1 MKKKENQRI
10 ALTKLL
16 LKENLLQLMSEKDFQ
31 SITVTELCDAAGVN
45 RSTFYNHY
53 GCPADV
59 LADVEKGVF
68 ADLENIWENNT
79 EGKNS
84 PINMQVEA
92 LCTYLESHRELA
104 KHLFRNSNINSGFGS
119 KLIDAS
125 HICPQNLSHIQNQG
139 NAKLAITFI
148 TNGIYYTIRQW
159 ILDDI
164 PKTPKEISELTC
176 LLAKHVW
183 DRSIS

>member
-59 LADVEKGVF
+59 LADIEKGVF

-84 PINMQVEA
+84 PIN
-92 LCTYLESHRELA
+92 
-104 KHLFRNSNINSGFGS
+104 
-119 KLIDAS
+119 
-125 HICPQNLSHIQNQG
+125 
-139 NAKLAITFI
+139 
-148 TNGIYYTIRQW
+148 
-159 ILDDI
+159 
-164 PKTPKEISELTC
+164 
-176 LLAKHVW
+176 
-183 DRSIS
+183 